1 MIIDDDNKEQLEAE
15 TYSFLDQKYMRK
27 SMGDKVCKSL
37 EKSFPIDW
45 GGVKLVLKNVRYKP
59 QDYDYAAQKKAL
71 LEESYLTNPVKGDLY
86 LYDSKTGELLD
97 QVKNKSLLRIPYMSS
112 RGTIAHN
119 GSEYS
124 TLRQLRL
131 RPGVYSRKKNN
142 GELETQFNIERGTG
156 QGYRITLDP
165 STGLYKLNVG
175 QSSTNLYSILHDM
188 GVSDDE
194 LLEAWGPDLFKRN
207 KAKYDARALEKVH
220 SKFVGARNSTAKN
233 RTEMA
238 LELKN
243 AFDNQKIDADIRQLN
258 LGI

>member
-15 TYSFLDQKYMRK
+15 TYSFLDQGYIRQ
-27 SMGDKVCKSL
+27 SMGNKVTKAL
-37 EKSFPIDW
+37 EKSFPIEW
-45 GGVKLVLKNVRYKP
+45 GGVKLVVKNIKYKP
-59 QDYDYAAQKKAL
+59 QDYDLAAQKKAL
-71 LEESYLTNPVKGDLY
+71 LEESYLSNPLKGDLY

-97 QVKNKSLLRIPYMSS
+97 EVKNKSLLRIPFMSQ

-131 RPGVYSRKKNN
+131 RPGVYSRKKSN

-156 QGYRITLDP
+156 QGYRVTLDP
-165 STGLYKLNVG
+165 SSGLYKLNVG

-188 GVSDDE
+188 GVADDE

-220 SKFVGARNSTAKN
+220 SKFVGSRNSKAKN
-233 RTEMA
+233 RFEMA
-238 LELKN
+238 QELKE
-243 AFDNQKIDADIRQLN
+243 AFDKQRIDADIKSLN